1 MYAYIKGTLTYH
13 SPTYVIL
20 EAGGIGYEVNISLH
34 TYDELPASK
43 ECCLYTYL
51 AVREDAQ
58 VLYGFSSTA
67 EKQLFSHLISVSGIG
82 PNSARMI
89 LSYTEPPQLKQA
101 IIEGNLS
108 LLKSIKGVGPK
119 SGQRII
125 VELQDALKKES
136 GDSAAP
142 ASEAVQSS
150 NDYQQAREGLI
161 MLGFKQEEA
170 EKALTKVMQKN
181 ETEHSTESL
190 IKNALKIL

>member
-20 EAGGIGYEVNISLH
+20 EAGGVGYEVNISLN
-34 TYDELPASK
+34 TYDELPTSQ
-43 ECCLYTYL
+43 ECCLYTHL

-58 VLYGFSSTA
+58 VLYGFMSTA
-67 EKQLFSHLISVSGIG
+67 EKHLFTHLISVSGIG

-89 LSYTEPPQLKQA
+89 LSYTTPGQLKQA
-101 IIEGNLS
+101 IIDGNLS

-125 VELQDALKKES
+125 VELQDALKKEA
-136 GDSAAP
+136 GAGAATT
-142 ASEAVQSS
+142 AEAVTG
-150 NDYQQAREGLI
+150 NTDYQEAREGLV

-170 EKALTKVMQKN
+170 EKALGKVMQQD
-181 ETEHSTESL
+181 TENSTEAL

>member
-34 TYDELPASK
+34 TYDELPASQ

-142 ASEAVQSS
+142 ASEAV
-150 NDYQQAREGLI
+150 EGLI

-170 EKALTKVMQKN
+170 EKALTKVMQKS